1 MLATAPYWVPNA
13 PVLGGF
19 EPDLWSPSAQRRLFQ
34 QALDF
39 SHCAAYQ
46 SASIKCFIRA
56 MGLFAGPTAQPTRK
70 KSLPQPTTAPSAPPP
85 GGVAQAPRR
94 ASGLMKLATKRHT
107 HRVHFRALQPS
118 TIRAGHDAPRSAHF
132 ERMGKE
138 RIYPFLCQM
147 AKVELH
153 ALR

>member
-1 MLATAPYWVPNA
+1 M
-13 PVLGGF
+13 
-19 EPDLWSPSAQRRLFQ
+19 
-34 QALDF
+34 LDF

-56 MGLFAGPTAQPTRK
+56 MGLLADPTTPRATRK
-70 KSLPQPTTAPSAPPP
+70 KSLPQPTTAASTP
-85 GGVAQAPRR
+85 GGVGQAPRR
-94 ASGLMKLATKRHT
+94 ASGLSKLATKR

-118 TIRAGHDAPRSAHF
+118 TIRAGHAPRSAHF

-138 RIYPFLCQM
+138 RISIPFSVKWLKSSL
-147 AKVELH
+147 AKFAEFPFH

>member
-1 MLATAPYWVPNA
+1 M
-13 PVLGGF
+13 
-19 EPDLWSPSAQRRLFQ
+19 
-34 QALDF
+34 LDF

-56 MGLFAGPTAQPTRK
+56 MGLFAGPTTPQPTRK
-70 KSLPQPTTAPSAPPP
+70 KSLSQPTTAASAPP

-94 ASGLMKLATKRHT
+94 ASGLSKLATKRHT
-107 HRVHFRALQPS
+107 QRVHFRALQPS

-147 AKVELH
+147 AEVELMDLSTFII
-153 ALR
+153 AVFCLSTTG